1 MSDKIIRA
9 LALNDEIR
17 LFIVDTKDLVEKT
30 RKLHQMFP
38 TSAAALGRTMSV
50 ATIMGSMLKDE
61 KEKLK
66 IEIRGS
72 NEIEY
77 ILVDAFNNGNVR
89 GLISNPQVFMVN
101 EANGK
106 LDVGGAIG
114 AGTLK
119 VIKETEGQSSF
130 VSQVDL
136 QTGEIGDDFVYYF
149 AQSEQIPS
157 ALSVGVLVNE
167 DLSIASAGALLFQVL
182 PSASDE
188 SIDQVEKVLSNLPA
202 ISSLLLEK
210 DAEEILL
217 SLFDDVRILDEK
229 ELQFECTC
237 NREQMLSALATLTKE
252 DLQTMIDED
261 KGATLECHYCHSQY
275 PFSEDEL
282 RNLLVD

>member
-1 MSDKIIRA
+1 MADKLIRA

-17 LFIVDTKDLVEKT
+17 LFMVDTTDLIEKT
-30 RKLHQMFP
+30 RKLHDLYP

-72 NEIEY
+72 GAINY
-77 ILVDAFNNGNVR
+77 MFVDAYNNGNVR
-89 GLISNPQVFMVN
+89 GLVSNPQVFMVN

-114 AGTLK
+114 SGSLK
-119 VIKETEGQSSF
+119 VIKETDGQSSF

-149 AQSEQIPS
+149 VQSEQVPS
-157 ALSVGVLVNE
+157 ALSVGVLVSE

-182 PSASDE
+182 PFASEE
-188 SIDQVEKVLSNLPA
+188 SIQKVEEVLSKLAP
-202 ISSLLLEK
+202 ISSLLLEQS
-210 DAEEILL
+210 AEEIVM
-217 SLFDDVRILDEK
+217 SLFDDVRILDEHDVHY
-229 ELQFECTC
+229 QCTC
-237 NREQMLSALATLTKE
+237 HRDQMLSALATLPKE
-252 DLQTMIDED
+252 DIAVMMKED
-261 KGATLECHYCHSQY
+261 HGATLECHYCHSQY
-275 PFSEDEL
+275 PFSEEEL
-282 RNLLVD
+282 GELIA

>member
-1 MSDKIIRA
+1 MADKLIRA

-17 LFIVDTKDLVEKT
+17 LFMVDTTELIEKT
-30 RKLHQMFP
+30 RKLHDMYP

-72 NEIEY
+72 GEINY
-77 ILVDAFNNGNVR
+77 IFVDAYNNGNVR
-89 GLISNPQVFMVN
+89 GLVSNPQVFMVN

-114 AGTLK
+114 SGSLK
-119 VIKETEGQSSF
+119 VIKETEGKSSF

-149 AQSEQIPS
+149 VQSEQVPS
-157 ALSVGVLVNE
+157 ALSVGVLVSE

-182 PSASDE
+182 PFASEE
-188 SIDQVEKVLSNLPA
+188 SIQKVEEVLSNLAP

-210 DAEEILL
+210 NAEEIIT
-217 SLFDDVRILDEK
+217 SLFDDVRILDE
-229 ELQFECTC
+229 QDVHYQCTC
-237 NREQMLSALATLTKE
+237 SREQMLSALATLPKE
-252 DLQTMIDED
+252 DIATMMKED
-261 KGATLECHYCHSQY
+261 HGATLECHYCHSQY
-275 PFSEDEL
+275 PFSEEEL
-282 RNLLVD
+282 GELIA